1 MDFQIND
8 IANPKLYG
16 DPARLQSFYA
26 WLRAEHP
33 VARAEPEGFRPFWVV
48 SRHAAIREIER
59 QPEIFNAGPRNTL
72 MPIMVEQANRQ
83 YFGFEAGVYSLVVI
97 DGERHQELRGLTQN
111 YFLPK
116 NIRKLE
122 ALIGDLARQY
132 VSRLD
137 DLGGAC
143 DFAADLAFWYPLR
156 VAMTILGIDETDE
169 ARMLHLTHE
178 LFGSSDPDI
187 VRPGMTQAEHL
198 VAVNQDYVAFF
209 DEVTKDRQA
218 NPRDDV
224 ATLIANGRPGDRDM
238 TPAERM
244 GYYIIIA
251 TAGHDTTAAS
261 IAGGLKALMDMPGEI
276 ERLRADRNLVKSFA
290 NEAIRWT
297 APVKHFFRN
306 VVEDYELGGVM
317 LRRGDHVMLSYG
329 AATRDEAAFEQADM
343 FRLDRGLN
351 NHLAFGYG
359 PHMCLGQ
366 FLAKLEIE
374 AFFHALLDKVETIEP
389 HGPAIYTEAA
399 FVSGIKSLPVKYRL
413 REKDGLTEP
422 TGRPEIAAAQ

>member
-1 MDFQIND
+1 MSFEINE

-16 DPARLQSFYA
+16 DQERLQAFYA

-33 VARAEPEGFRPFWVV
+33 VARADPPGFRPFWVV
-48 SRHAAIREIER
+48 SRHADIREIER
-59 QPEIFNAGPRNTL
+59 QPEIFHAGPRSTL
-72 MPIMVEQANRQ
+72 MPEAVEQANIQ
-83 YFGFEAGVYSLVVI
+83 FFGLEAGIYSLVVI
-97 DGERHQELRGLTQN
+97 DGERHQELRGLTQS

-116 NIRKLE
+116 NIRRLE
-122 ALIGDLARQY
+122 GLIVDLARQF
-132 VSRLD
+132 VGRLD
-137 DLGGAC
+137 TLGGRC
-143 DFAADLAFWYPLR
+143 DFGSDIAFWYPLR
-156 VAMTILGIDETDE
+156 VAMKILGIDEAAE

-209 DEVTKDRQA
+209 EEVTKDRLA

-224 ATLIANGRPGDRDM
+224 ASLIANGRPGDRDM
-238 TPAERM
+238 TPAERL
-244 GYYIIIA
+244 GYYVIVA

-261 IAGGLKALMDMPGEI
+261 IAGGLKALIDNPDQM
-276 ERLRADRNLVKSFA
+276 ERLRQDRSLIKLFV

-306 VVEDYELGGVM
+306 ATEDYELGGM
-317 LRRGDHVMLSYG
+317 QIAKGDHIMLSYG
-329 AATRDEAAFEQADM
+329 AATRDEEAFAQADV
-343 FRLDRGLN
+343 FRIDRSVN

-374 AFFHALLDKVETIEP
+374 AFFDALLDRVQTIDLD
-389 HGPAIYTEAA
+389 GPTLYTEAP

-413 REKDGLTEP
+413 
-422 TGRPEIAAAQ
+422 IASRQ

>member
-1 MDFQIND
+1 
-8 IANPKLYG
+8 
-16 DPARLQSFYA
+16 
-26 WLRAEHP
+26 
-33 VARAEPEGFRPFWVV
+33 
-48 SRHAAIREIER
+48 
-59 QPEIFNAGPRNTL
+59 
-72 MPIMVEQANRQ
+72 
-83 YFGFEAGVYSLVVI
+83 
-97 DGERHQELRGLTQN
+97 
-111 YFLPK
+111 
-116 NIRKLE
+116 
-122 ALIGDLARQY
+122 
-132 VSRLD
+132 
-137 DLGGAC
+137 
-143 DFAADLAFWYPLR
+143 
-156 VAMTILGIDETDE
+156 
-169 ARMLHLTHE
+169 
-178 LFGSSDPDI
+178 
-187 VRPGMTQAEHL
+187 
-198 VAVNQDYVAFF
+198 
-209 DEVTKDRQA
+209 
-218 NPRDDV
+218 
-224 ATLIANGRPGDRDM
+224 
-238 TPAERM
+238 
-244 GYYIIIA
+244 
-251 TAGHDTTAAS
+251 
-261 IAGGLKALMDMPGEI
+261 MDMPGEI

-389 HGPAIYTEAA
+389 HGPALYTEAA

-413 REKDGLTEP
+413 REKGGLTEP